1 MFGSRRIRELETQLS
16 ELQHKLD
23 SCTRENAKLN
33 QDFAS
38 ASSKAASLEKQ
49 VEDLELR
56 RQEDQQKLD
65 SSAQDNEKLTQELE
79 TERGKVSELETELH
93 KFDDAKHLME
103 EAQDSKDEYD
113 CLKGL
118 YLNKRQEFEDG
129 MEAKERAFAEETAQK
144 RASLDEEIRSCRQAN
159 QKYVTSSVK
168 AFAES
173 YNYYL
178 NQIKLLMDT
187 LSAVATQT
195 GEKLFAGDNGDLK
208 ARIGHQIQERLTSGA
223 DSLKSDGDL
232 LLFGS
237 AKEEKE
243 APEEPAAEGPAEA
256 AAEEPAAEEPAE

>member
-1 MFGSRRIRELETQLS
+1 MFGSRRIRELEAQLS

-23 SCTRENAKLN
+23 SCNQEKEKLT

-38 ASSKAASLEKQ
+38 ARGKASLLEAQ
-49 VEDLELR
+49 LHGLELQ

-65 SSAQDNEKLTQELE
+65 SRAEDNEKLTQELE
-79 TERGKVSELETELH
+79 AERGKVSELKTELS
-93 KFDDAKHLME
+93 KFDDAKRLME
-103 EAQDSKDEYD
+103 DAQNSKDEYE
-113 CLKGL
+113 CLKEL
-118 YLNKRQEFEDG
+118 YVTKRQEFDNS
-129 MEAKERAFAEETAQK
+129 MEEKEKAFAAETAQQ
-144 RASLDEEIRSCRQAN
+144 RAILDKEIRDNRQAN

-195 GEKLFAGDNGDLK
+195 GENLFSGENGDLK
-208 ARIGHQIQERLTSGA
+208 ARIGHQIQERLTSGTA
-223 DSLKSDGDL
+223 LLKGEGDV

-237 AKEEKE
+237 AKEE
-243 APEEPAAEGPAEA
+243 
-256 AAEEPAAEEPAE
+256 AEEPSAAPEGEKTVQADGGEEN